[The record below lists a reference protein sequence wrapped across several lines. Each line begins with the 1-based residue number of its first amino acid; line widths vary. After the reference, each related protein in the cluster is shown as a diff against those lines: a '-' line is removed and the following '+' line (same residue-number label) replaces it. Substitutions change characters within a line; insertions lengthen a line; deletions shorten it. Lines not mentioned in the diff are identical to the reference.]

1 MKFNLNHVYSF
12 NWDQLHYFEFD
23 NIVAFDAFKSLNF
36 NQEKSLNK
44 SKADLNQQIQDFKKG
59 LESLSESD
67 QESYVY
73 QKYFIN
79 EVIINEI
86 QRIQRYSSVLS
97 IFSFYESRL
106 KSICNLIESEFE
118 FKVKIKHLNNYEGDL
133 NKYWNYLSKVF
144 EIQTEK
150 TEPLFKP
157 INEQKKIRNIIAHND
172 GITKEKIEVIQG
184 LTLNKLGKNFKI
196 QIDEGVYIGNLLQ
209 SIEVFISALLIE
221 IDKRYITLKKK

>member
-1 MKFNLNHVYSF
+1 MKFNLNYVYSF

-44 SKADLNQQIQDFKKG
+44 SKADLNKQIQDFKKG

-150 TEPLFKP
+150 RNCCSNQLM
-157 INEQKKIRNIIAHND
+157 NKKN
-172 GITKEKIEVIQG
+172 
-184 LTLNKLGKNFKI
+184 
-196 QIDEGVYIGNLLQ
+196 
-209 SIEVFISALLIE
+209 
-221 IDKRYITLKKK
+221 

>member
-1 MKFNLNHVYSF
+1 MKFNLNYVYSF

-44 SKADLNQQIQDFKKG
+44 SKADLNKQIQDFKKG

-150 TEPLFKP
+150 TELLFKP

-172 GITKEKIEVIQG
+172 GITKEKIEVMQG

-196 QIDEGVYIGNLLQ
+196 EIDEGVYIGNLLQ

>member
-1 MKFNLNHVYSF
+1 MKLNLNDVYSF

-73 QKYFIN
+73 QKYYIN

-150 TEPLFKP
+150 TESLFKP

-172 GITKEKIEVIQG
+172 GITKEKIDAVQG
-184 LTLNKLGKNFKI
+184 LTLHKLGKNFKI
-196 QIDEGVYIGNLLQ
+196 EIDEGVYIGNLLQ